1 MKALSKIFEATKKE
15 VESFI
20 NDRRFAKR
28 YDVPLKLNYC
38 AAIPDCRG
46 QALTKN
52 ICRKGLKFP
61 INTKVPK
68 GTMLDLKIE
77 DPHSHS
83 FISSKARVVWSEEF
97 VTGDDAGDVIYE
109 VGVKLLRKCLY

>member
-1 MKALSKIFEATKKE
+1 MKILSKIFEATKKE

-20 NDRRFAKR
+20 DDRRFAKR

-38 AAIPDCRG
+38 AAIPACRG

-52 ICRKGLKFP
+52 ICGKGLRFP
-61 INTKVPK
+61 INMKVPK

-83 FISSKARVVWSEEF
+83 FISSKARVTWSEEF
-97 VTGDDAGDVIYE
+97 VTGDDAEDVLYE
-109 VGVKLLRKCLY
+109 VGVELLKKRLY

>member
-1 MKALSKIFEATKKE
+1 MKIMSKIFEATKKE
-15 VESFI
+15 VEGFI

-52 ICRKGLKFP
+52 ICRKGLRFP
-61 INTKVPK
+61 INMKVPK

-83 FISSKARVVWSEEF
+83 LISSKAKVMWSEEF
-97 VTGDDAGDVIYE
+97 VTGDDAEDVIYE
-109 VGVKLLRKCLY
+109 VGVRLLRKRLY